1 MNTGPDPTT
10 IPAVQLIA
18 VVEMLERERI
28 PYAVG
33 GAVALGYWSQ
43 GRGTEDLDFNIF
55 LPASRAGEIFAL
67 LARLG
72 VGIPEDAM
80 VTVEREDHVRTKW
93 APFLWTSSSPTTMF
107 TKSVSGEQ
115 SGPSLARR
123 RR

>member
-28 PYAVG
+28 PYVVG

-43 GRGTEDLDFNIF
+43 GHCTEDLDLNIF

-80 VTVEREDHVRTKW
+80 VTVKREDHV
-93 APFLWTSSSPTTMF
+93 
-107 TKSVSGEQ
+107 
-115 SGPSLARR
+115 
-123 RR
+123 